1 MPFATLLA
9 LLDLV
14 LPAACVGCGAD
25 GSSWCPACAVSLAGA
40 PWPATPDPCP
50 PGFPATWAVAAYD
63 GPVRAA
69 TVAHKEHGV
78 RAMRPPLAAALAVS
92 VAAALTDGTGGLLHP
107 RIVLVPAP
115 SRGAAVRSRG
125 DDPTLG
131 LARRA
136 ARRLNRAGLPTAV
149 VPALRLARSTAD
161 QAGLGAQQRADN
173 LAGAARV
180 PDRLMGTVAGRPV
193 VLVDDVV
200 TTGATLVESTRALR
214 AAGGVVVGA
223 AVVAATPRRGTGLS
237 LRSDRD

>member
-1 MPFATLLA
+1 MPVATLQA

-25 GSSWCPACAVSLAGA
+25 GSSWCPDCAATLAGR
-40 PWPATPDPCP
+40 PRPATPDPCP

-69 TVAHKEHGV
+69 TVAHKERGV
-78 RAMRPPLAAALAVS
+78 RAMRAPLASALAVS
-92 VAAALTDGTGGLLHP
+92 VAAAVTEGTGGLLPP
-107 RIVLVPAP
+107 RVVLVPAP

-131 LARRA
+131 LARCA
-136 ARRLNRAGLPTAV
+136 ARRLDRAGQAAAV
-149 VPALRLARSTAD
+149 VPALRLARTTAD
-161 QAGLGAQQRADN
+161 QAGLGAQERAAN

-180 PDRLMGTVAGRPV
+180 PHRLVGAVAGRPV

-214 AAGGVVVGA
+214 AAGALVVAA